1 MLSKEQDSKRR
12 LEEANRIIREQA
24 AQSNQPASVGPSLPG
39 APGGDSSSNEPAS
52 KRQRTD
58 FAAPTTRT
66 LPADVKVT
74 RAVAPPMND
83 PAPAA
88 NDNTDS
94 MANAMLPQ
102 APPAGDAEE
111 KVMLPEAEFAAS
123 LSKPEVALQIR
134 VPNDPAQMAWNFYG
148 QTLSMTVDVMSTVK
162 SVKEDLAR
170 LHLNG
175 MPANKIIFKGPSSGF
190 LKDKASLAALNIGPT
205 ATIDMVLK
213 TRGGRK

>member
-1 MLSKEQDSKRR
+1 
-12 LEEANRIIREQA
+12 
-24 AQSNQPASVGPSLPG
+24 
-39 APGGDSSSNEPAS
+39 
-52 KRQRTD
+52 
-58 FAAPTTRT
+58 
-66 LPADVKVT
+66 
-74 RAVAPPMND
+74 MND